1 MTTCPTCGKENPDDA
16 TQCQHCGEPLEPA
29 GPPPR
34 LLSQIQGL
42 LLPEPVIT
50 TGRLQDSSHALPLD
64 QLPSAFVQ
72 AEPEPAPESPPE
84 TPPPSPQPPPG
95 QPTSSAAR
103 DTSQLM
109 LWTIAALLFLLALG
123 GSLWSK
129 QPVGGVAVF
138 PSVKNAYAF
147 IDILPPDA
155 RVLVAWDYDPAT
167 QGEMRLLAH
176 PILYHLQR
184 RNIATVFVSLTPF
197 GPNMAAD
204 ALAYNTIHEP
214 AIASHAPLPVQL
226 GYLPGEEV
234 ALRSLVHAPIRTSNH
249 PAYTAQTW
257 SIDPTAD
264 LDQAVDLIIEFSS
277 DFGRTR
283 EWVEQVA
290 VRTQVPMV
298 VAASAAVAPM
308 LRPYEQ
314 TGQIRALLA
323 GYPDAVAYEQMLGI
337 RHGPATRQTLSQS
350 LLHAAL
356 IGVALVAGARSLWR
370 RRS

>member
-1 MTTCPTCGKENPDDA
+1 MTFCPHCGKENPEDA
-16 TQCQHCGEPLEPA
+16 TQCQHCEEPLETA

-50 TGRLQDSSHALPLD
+50 TGRLQDPSHALPLET
-64 QLPSAFVQ
+64 LPPALGQ
-72 AEPEPAPESPPE
+72 AEPEPEPEPVPEPPPPQPSPPQPK
-84 TPPPSPQPPPG
+84 TAPQAFPPFS
-95 QPTSSAAR
+95 
-103 DTSQLM
+103 
-109 LWTIAALLFLLALG
+109 LWTVAALFFLLALG
-123 GSLWSK
+123 GSLWPK
-129 QPVGGVAVF
+129 FYAQPAAVF

-147 IDILPPDA
+147 IEVLPRDA

-167 QGEMRLLAH
+167 QGELRLLAH

-184 RNIATVFVSLTPF
+184 RNIATSFVSLTPF

-204 ALAYNTIHEP
+204 ALAYNIIHEP
-214 AIASHAPLPVQL
+214 AIASRAPLPVQL

-234 ALRSLVHAPIRTSNH
+234 ALRSLVHSPIRTSNR
-249 PAYTAQTW
+249 PAYTAQAW
-257 SIDPTAD
+257 QKDPAAD
-264 LDQAVDLIIEFSS
+264 LDQTVDLIIEFSS
-277 DFGRTR
+277 DFGRTQA
-283 EWVEQVA
+283 WVEQVA
-290 VRTQVPMV
+290 ARSQVPLV

-314 TGQIRALLA
+314 TGQIRALLS
-323 GYPDAVAYEQMLGI
+323 GYPDALAYEHMLGI
-337 RHGPATRQTLSQS
+337 QRGPAARQALSQS

-356 IGVALVAGARSLWR
+356 IGVVLVAGARSLWR